1 MSGWKAAGI
10 TYVQYAS
17 ICARAL
23 RNALKD
29 EARTPSVLA
38 RNENGLKYAKW
49 EKGTQQEAKFV
60 RPESQPSN

>member
-23 RNALKD
+23 RNSLKD
-29 EARTPSVLA
+29 EARTQTVLS
-38 RNENGLKYAKW
+38 RNENGLKYIKW
-49 EKGTQQEAKFV
+49 EKGTPQEAKFV
-60 RPESQPSN
+60 RPPTSQ

>member
-10 TYVQYAS
+10 SYVQYAN

-29 EARTPSVLA
+29 DVRTQAVLQ
-38 RNENGLKYAKW
+38 RNNNGLKFAKW
-49 EKGTQQEAKFV
+49 ENGVAKDQQFV
-60 RPESQPSN
+60 RKPESH